1 MERVLTVFVCVILVW
16 LFCKG
21 YKGDEANCRVL
32 MDDGVHGNPD
42 HKGVLDGIRWVA
54 SPRSPSC
61 SLDTRH

>member
-32 MDDGVHGNPD
+32 MDDGVHGTPD
-42 HKGVLDGIRWVA
+42 RDGIFAGFR
-54 SPRSPSC
+54 
-61 SLDTRH
+61 